1 MAVDY
6 QRFLTHGAKGDKN
19 VALNVAYKPTER
31 QQIILRI
38 IKNEDTDNVALN
50 TKYLSDKIGVS
61 RKTIQKSD
69 ES

>member
-1 MAVDY
+1 MD
-6 QRFLTHGAKGDKN
+6 

-50 TKYLSDKIGVS
+50 GKPSVILVL
-61 RKTIQKSD
+61 
-69 ES
+69 